1 MAKGGDGGGE
11 GARPGGG
18 INPSSAAERGGGT
31 MSVGRFSI
39 HISAQ
44 RRLPDF
50 LQSVNLKYVK
60 LGYHYLITHVLKFLF
75 IPLLLGVLLEVGRFR
90 PDDLWQL
97 WENLKFD
104 LVSLVIC
111 SLLLVFFL
119 TVYVMSRPRPI
130 YLVDYACYLPQESLK
145 VKLNYFL
152 ERTKMSGFFDE
163 KSVNFQQKILERSG
177 LGDETYLPSAM
188 HALPPCPNMKFAREE
203 AEEVMFGCLDELFE
217 KTKVK
222 PKDIGV
228 LVVNCSLFNPTPSL
242 SAMIVNKYKMRG
254 NIRTFNLGGMGCSAG
269 VISIDLA
276 KDILQVHGGTY
287 AIVVS
292 MENITQNW
300 YFGNRRSMLIPN
312 CLFRT
317 GGAAILLSNKGRDR
331 SRSKYQL
338 KHVVRTHKGAD
349 DKSYE
354 CVYQEQDEAGHM
366 GVTLSKDLMAIA
378 GDALKTNITTL
389 GPLVLPLSEQIL
401 FFTVLVARKVFNF
414 KVKPYI
420 PDFKLAFE
428 HFCIHAGGRAVIDEL
443 ESNLQLSPA
452 HSEPSRMTLHRFGN
466 TSSSTIWYE
475 LAYTEAKGR
484 MRKGNRIWQIAFG
497 SGFKCNSAVWQ
508 ALRTIQPSQKSPWA
522 HCISQY
528 PVKIP
533 EVYKFD
539 WRQKNLASLL
549 AIWCSIEVREQ
560 SLGLQKWLVL
570 SHILVQ

>member
-18 INPSSAAERGGGT
+18 ISPSSAAERGGGT

-354 CVYQEQDEAGHM
+354 CVYQEQDEAGYM

-401 FFTVLVARKVFNF
+401 FFTVLVARKIFNF

-539 WRQKNLASLL
+539 
-549 AIWCSIEVREQ
+549 
-560 SLGLQKWLVL
+560 
-570 SHILVQ
+570 